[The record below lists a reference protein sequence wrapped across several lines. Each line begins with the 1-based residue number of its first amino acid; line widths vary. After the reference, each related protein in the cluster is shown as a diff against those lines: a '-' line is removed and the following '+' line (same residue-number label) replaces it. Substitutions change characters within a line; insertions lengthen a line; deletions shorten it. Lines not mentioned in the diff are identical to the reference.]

1 MDSQTADPDG
11 FNIAI
16 PFNVYSASAMTCAKN
31 YVSLIEAQ
39 LSQAYTDE
47 RFEALEQYRRLP
59 NADEADYEVYVRTVE
74 RMFEEDFRPILRFT
88 TVVYLYLIFETYVSR
103 HVSEIQRR
111 RNAEPNRLKQL
122 RKYHGLVEATQI
134 YFKDEA
140 DLSFFTDEQWQQ
152 LREIEQVRNCI
163 IHSAGI
169 ARDSRHPE
177 LIYNLERRRVGLEID
192 RYRGKDVGTPMTL
205 HQPFSEYCISV
216 LENFFS
222 SLGEAAQRAFSR
234 KNLSSA

>member
-1 MDSQTADPDG
+1 MADADG
-11 FNIAI
+11 FNIHI
-16 PFNVYSASAMTCAKN
+16 PFNVYSASAITCAKN
-31 YVSLIEAQ
+31 YVSLTEAQ

-47 RFEALEQYRRLP
+47 RFSALEQYRRLP
-59 NADEADYEVYVRTVE
+59 DADEADYEVYVRTVE

-103 HVSEIQRR
+103 HIAEIQRLR
-111 RNAEPNRLKQL
+111 TAESNILKRLK
-122 RKYHGLVEATQI
+122 KNHGLVEATQI

-140 DLSFFTDEQWQQ
+140 DLSFFTDSQWQQ

-163 IHSAGI
+163 VHAAGI

-177 LIYNLERRRVGLEID
+177 LIYDLERRLVGLEID
-192 RYRGKDVGTPMTL
+192 RYGGKDVGAPMTL

-216 LENFFS
+216 MENFFNA
-222 SLGEAAQRAFSR
+222 LGEAAERAFHS
-234 KNLSSA
+234 KT